1 MRLPWDRF
9 QCGVLREGFLGI
21 GGSGATTDRANELSG
36 LQSQWNIFG
45 RGLNLQDQQNTTGQA
60 QQKQG
65 TQNLTNATD
74 YWNRLLTAGRT
85 DTAKQAAPAIDA
97 TLAQSDA
104 AKTQG
109 AQFGSGRSGGTSADN
124 QQRDTQ
130 TQGKID
136 DIINQNL
143 VGGKA
148 AAAKGLESIG
158 GTELSAG
165 STAINQALSA
175 LGISGNAGE
184 NVAIDAA
191 GTYADSKARADEAG
205 KAVGGA
211 VNAILDFAF
220 A

>member
-1 MRLPWDRF
+1 M
-9 QCGVLREGFLGI
+9 GVLREGFLGI
-21 GGSGATTDRANELSG
+21 GGSAATTDRANELSG
-36 LQSQWNIFG
+36 LQSQWSIYQQ
-45 RGLNLQDQQNTTGQA
+45 GLDLNKQQNTTGQA

-85 DTAKQAAPAIDA
+85 DTAKQAAPAVDA
-97 TLAQSDA
+97 TLAQSNA
-104 AKTQG
+104 ATTQG

-124 QQRDTQ
+124 QQRQTQ

-143 VGGKA
+143 VGGKTA
-148 AAAKGLESIG
+148 AAQELTGIG
-158 GTELSAG
+158 GTELAAG
-165 STAINQALSA
+165 STSINQALSA

-184 NVAIDAA
+184 NVATDAA
-191 GTYADSKARADEAG
+191 GTYADSAARAVSAG
-205 KAVGGA
+205 QASA
-211 VNAILDFAF
+211 AAINAILDFAF